1 MMSSE
6 NQPDL
11 KIDKAVSKFI
21 NRKRQNWNGE
31 TERTYRKSLDTF
43 LKYANAAELEE
54 LSDLTRRE
62 VGNYTDW
69 LLGYTLDNGDPYA
82 KTTIE
87 SKQKQARTWLSW
99 LESQGLVVM
108 GLHVAIE
115 VIKVEDHESS
125 RDDAPAPE
133 TLRELLAV
141 YRNSTKW
148 RGTRRHAILEL
159 IAHIGARRLGIRALD
174 LGDWDPDDRTLT
186 FRDRPDKGTRLKC
199 GLKHDRKVIL
209 SKEPAQALE
218 MYIARERYDKRDV
231 FGRQPLFTSR
241 QGRPAKST
249 ITNWVYQA
257 TVPCI
262 VEQCPHSRQRQNC
275 EWAHQ
280 QTKASQCPS
289 STSPH
294 PLRHTSI
301 TWQLNIGR
309 SIQDVAARAGTTPGV
324 IRRYYDQPDLDAEL
338 RRRITDF
345 KQIDICEHQDPTD
358 VDEEVEDE

>member
-1 MMSSE
+1 MSSE
-6 NQPDL
+6 KRPDL
-11 KIDKAVSKFI
+11 SVKDGIDKYI
-21 NRKRQNWNGE
+21 NRKRQSWNGE
-31 TERTYRKSLDTF
+31 TPRTYRKSLNTF
-43 LKYANAAELEE
+43 LEYTIEADIET
-54 LSDLTRRE
+54 LSDLTQWK
-62 VGNYTDW
+62 VGNYTEW
-69 LLGYTLDNGDPYA
+69 LLGREIENGEHYE

-87 SKQKQARTWLSW
+87 SKQKQARTWIKW
-99 LESQGLVVM
+99 LGSQGFVDR
-108 GLHVAIE
+108 GLYVSIE

-125 RDDAPAPE
+125 RDDAPDPA
-133 TLRELLAV
+133 TIRELLAI
-141 YRNSTKW
+141 YRNSKKW
-148 RGTRRHAILEL
+148 QGTRRHALLEL
-159 IAHIGARRLGIRALD
+159 IAHVGARRLGIRSLD
-174 LGDWDPDDRTLT
+174 VADWDSDERTLT
-186 FRDRPDKGTRLKC
+186 FRHRPDKGTRLKC
-199 GLKHDRKVIL
+199 GPKHERKVIL
-209 SKEPAQALE
+209 SEEPARALDL
-218 MYIARERYDKRDV
+218 YIARERHDKRDE

-249 ITNWVYQA
+249 MSNWVYRA

-262 VEQCPHSRQRQNC
+262 VEQCPHSRQRKNC

-280 QTKASQCPS
+280 QTKASQCDS

-345 KQIDICEHQDPTD
+345 EQIDICEHQDPTD
-358 VDEEVEDE
+358 FNEEVEDE